1 MGLSTGATCRLTTAP
16 QCFSAAQ
23 LLPMNERGDY
33 YLCRIISGAHT
44 EFTFQVS
51 LLDASEYVSVGL
63 EDYASPDAYGMIH
76 RCFRHP
82 EDSKGLGSL
91 VLVDGAFVVT
101 ADLAHTWGAMQDLM
115 ALATPLH
122 GSATD
127 EDGSASNP
135 RRNL

>member
-1 MGLSTGATCRLTTAP
+1 
-16 QCFSAAQ
+16 
-23 LLPMNERGDY
+23 MNERGDY

-115 ALATPLH
+115 ALDTPLQDRKSTRLNSSH
-122 GSATD
+122 VAISYAVFCLKKKKMII
-127 EDGSASNP
+127 SNMI
-135 RRNL
+135 